1 MLLRL
6 ISYFQNSSMFPNI
19 AKQSQW
25 MKLFDMQLK
34 NIGGYH
40 SILTC
45 WQFWVWSLP
54 SGPAAL
60 LRESQAMRKSHR
72 DQLTDWYLLTLP
84 LHSPGGPWAA
94 VSPYDRSQSK
104 DKRMNDRLMSASL
117 RQADRCEHTH
127 TDVTFFTCCQER
139 RLWSISHTAGET
151 RAQSQ
156 RCRAWCH
163 QSRQVMMLPG
173 NQSHLRRFIYK

>member
-34 NIGGYH
+34 NIGGYR

-45 WQFWVWSLP
+45 WQFWVWSLL

-60 LRESQAMRKSHR
+60 LRESQVMRKSHR
-72 DQLTDWYLLTLP
+72 GQLTDWYLLPLP

-104 DKRMNDRLMSASL
+104 DKWMNDRLMSASL
-117 RQADRCEHTH
+117 RQADRCEHTLMSPSSRAAKSGGCDRFH
-127 TDVTFFTCCQER
+127 TLQVRHVHSRSE
-139 RLWSISHTAGET
+139 
-151 RAQSQ
+151 
-156 RCRAWCH
+156 CRAWCH